1 MTQML
6 SRRGHGVGSWLA
18 PRVGWSLVLL
28 LCLSV
33 FLQMLG
39 VPAPLL
45 DAAGSFEVDQSSA
58 LEGWS
63 ILTLSPQLPA
73 FPDFVLL
80 ADSRPFVR
88 VPILAGGFFRPP
100 LS

>member
-1 MTQML
+1 MTKML
-6 SRRGHGVGSWLA
+6 GQRGHGVGQWLVL
-18 PRVGWSLVLL
+18 RVGGGLVLL

-63 ILTLSPQLPA
+63 ILTLSPQLPT
-73 FPDFVLL
+73 FPDFVLV
-80 ADSRPFVR
+80 ADSRPFAC
-88 VPILAGGFFRPP
+88 VPILAGAFFRPP

>member
-6 SRRGHGVGSWLA
+6 GQRGHGVGSWLA
-18 PRVGWSLVLL
+18 PRVGGSLVLL

-45 DAAGSFEVDQSSA
+45 DAAGSFEVDQSST

-63 ILTLSPQLPA
+63 ILTLAPQLPA
-73 FPDFVLL
+73 FPDFVLV
-80 ADSRPFVR
+80 ADSRPFAR

>member
-1 MTQML
+1 MTQMPGQ
-6 SRRGHGVGSWLA
+6 RGHGVGCWLA
-18 PRVGWSLVLL
+18 PRVSGGLVLL

-33 FLQMLG
+33 FLLMLG

-63 ILTLSPQLPA
+63 ILALSPRLPT
-73 FPDFVLL
+73 FPDFVLV
-80 ADSRPFVR
+80 ADNRPFVR
-88 VPILAGGFFRPP
+88 MPILAGGFFRPP